1 MKKNIGLFS
10 DTLYQFRGRGIYQ
23 KKSNFSYKSLF
34 LLFLILS
41 IIILFIVYLSISH
54 INTQKAKNDD
64 VLLNVVNKIRGL
76 HPIIENISFQ
86 RADKSYTINKS
97 KVHIC
102 IYDENGE
109 PYPLNMLVY
118 VTIHEL
124 AHVITKSIGHTDEF
138 YKNFDYLL
146 DKATSKGMYD
156 PTIPLIQNY
165 CGHK

>member
-1 MKKNIGLFS
+1 MKKFS
-10 DTLYQFRGRGIYQ
+10 
-23 KKSNFSYKSLF
+23 K
-34 LLFLILS
+34 LFLIILIV
-41 IIILFIVYLSISH
+41 IIILLFIVYISISH
-54 INTQKAKNDD
+54 IDNNKAKNDN
-64 VLLNVVNKIRGL
+64 VLLEVLNKIRGL

-102 IYDENGE
+102 IYDENGD
-109 PYPLNMLVY
+109 PYPLNMLIY
-118 VTIHEL
+118 VTIHEI

-146 DKATSKGMYD
+146 EQATNKGMYD
-156 PTIPLIQNY
+156 PSIPLIQNY